1 METGRQ
7 NREENYEKLVKQYS
21 SALYRYAYRLSG
33 IHDASEE
40 LVQETFFEAWK
51 TIRKQSVEYPQAMLF
66 KILNRRFSRWIETRA
81 KTPAT
86 PLENTV
92 ETDLPEIKCEIE
104 TIAQKDLVQVAV
116 SRLDEDTRRVVLLVL
131 MEGLTCDQ
139 VSEVLSIPKGTVLSR
154 LHRGKEKLKQVLVR
168 LSNVESNQ
176 VTNQ

>member
-1 METGRQ
+1 METSEQ
-7 NREENYEKLVKQYS
+7 NREENYETLVKQYS

-33 IHDASEE
+33 RHDASEE

-66 KILNRRFSRWIETRA
+66 KILNRRFSRWIETRE
-81 KTPAT
+81 KMPAT
-86 PLENTV
+86 PLENAV
-92 ETDLPEIKCEIE
+92 ETDFPEVQCEIE
-104 TIAQKDLVQVAV
+104 TVAQKDLVQVAIGK
-116 SRLDEDTRRVVLLVL
+116 LDENTRRVVLLVL

-139 VSEVLSIPKGTVLSR
+139 ASEVLSIPKGTVLSR

-168 LSNVESNQ
+168 LSNMDSNQ